1 MSAGAKAQP
10 GRMIMAGVPRVSLEL
25 QAQKGYSLEAQTQK
39 FEELGEKYD
48 CQFPPEYV
56 IEDAGYSGADFG
68 RPSIKRVLQLAAE
81 GKIQGV
87 AYTHLDRFARDVEGG
102 LRLIREYRAA
112 GLRVLLG
119 NLGWVSDE
127 RHIRMQLQLGLM
139 IAESMRYDI
148 REKSEYGIRAK
159 IRNREPMGGHP
170 PFGLRFITK
179 AEMVARAIARG
190 ETPPRRPGTA
200 FERVEEHMALA
211 LRIFKLLAKGKS
223 LRFVARTFSEEG
235 IITIRGCKRCRAAG
249 IAKSCTHWNPI
260 FIRDVAIN
268 DFYVTGIWYYNK
280 RFAVEPAKPR
290 RREERHRIRTTQVLR
305 PRAEWMECYKTEPI
319 ITLAMF
325 ELVNE
330 KIKAGKSVN
339 GGKPSDRWLLSGLK
353 DGAKCALCGYSIQ
366 GEGRGDKRYYR
377 CGHCDRLTSEVLC
390 VERHRAVSADLL
402 EDTTLAV
409 LREEVGDPIRLRA
422 NVDRHERDLVDQ
434 VDAGELDEV
443 RKQATILRNRLDA
456 ATLKELNEDDLRSKQ
471 ITQRFIAEL
480 KPQVRFLEAR
490 VATLERSQARKGFQV
505 DARGI
510 AGDISKGLETD
521 VRGEQKQIIHHWI
534 SEIRYANGEAE
545 FTVRIPIA
553 TSQSAVPSPNC
564 KLDVDPAYSFIPLK
578 IKRLVA
584 A

>member
-119 NLGWVSDE
+119 NLGWVTDE

-148 REKSEYGIRAK
+148 REKSEYGIHAK

-170 PFGLRFITK
+170 PFGFRFVTK
-179 AEMVARAIARG
+179 AMMIARAIARG
-190 ETPPRRPGTA
+190 EPSPRRPGTA
-200 FERVEEHMALA
+200 FERVEEHIQLV
-211 LRIFKLLAKGKS
+211 LRIFKLLAAGKS
-223 LRFVARTFSEEG
+223 VRSVARTFSEEG
-235 IITIRGCKRCRAAG
+235 IITIRGCKRCRKAG
-249 IAKSCTHWNPI
+249 ITATCTHWNPT

-268 DFYVTGIWYYNK
+268 EFYVTGIWYYNK
-280 RFAVEPAKPR
+280 RFAVVPPNPR
-290 RREERHRIRTTQVLR
+290 RREERHRTRTTQKLR
-305 PRAEWMECYKTEPI
+305 PRDQWMECFQTEP
-319 ITLAMF
+319 LVSRALF
-325 ELVNE
+325 ERVQENV
-330 KIKAGKSVN
+330 KGGKSRN

-353 DGAKCALCGYSIQ
+353 DGAKCAVCGYSLKGSGQ
-366 GEGRGDKRYYR
+366 VRYYR
-377 CGHCDRLTSEVLC
+377 CSNCNRVTNEALCEEHHRGVAADRLE
-390 VERHRAVSADLL
+390 A
-402 EDTTLAV
+402 TTLAV
-409 LREEVGDPIRLRA
+409 LREEVGDPIQLRA
-422 NVDRHERDLVDQ
+422 NVDRYERDLVDQ

-510 AGDISKGLETD
+510 AAEIREGLETD

-553 TSQSAVPSPNC
+553 TSQSGVPSPNC

>member
-119 NLGWVSDE
+119 NLGWVTDE

-148 REKSEYGIRAK
+148 REKSEYGIHAK

-170 PFGLRFITK
+170 PFGFRFVTK
-179 AEMVARAIARG
+179 AMMIARAIARG
-190 ETPPRRPGTA
+190 EPSPRRPGTA
-200 FERVEEHMALA
+200 FERVEEHIQLV
-211 LRIFKLLAKGKS
+211 LRIFKLLAAGKS
-223 LRFVARTFSEEG
+223 VRSVARTFSEEG
-235 IITIRGCKRCRAAG
+235 IITIRGCKRCRKAG
-249 IAKSCTHWNPI
+249 ITATCTHWNPT

-268 DFYVTGIWYYNK
+268 EFYVTGIWYYNK
-280 RFAVEPAKPR
+280 RFAVVPPNPR
-290 RREERHRIRTTQVLR
+290 RREERHRTRTTQKLR
-305 PRAEWMECYKTEPI
+305 PRDQWMECFQTEP
-319 ITLAMF
+319 LVSRALF
-325 ELVNE
+325 ERVQENV
-330 KIKAGKSVN
+330 KGGKSRN

-353 DGAKCALCGYSIQ
+353 DGAKCAVCGYSLKGSGQ
-366 GEGRGDKRYYR
+366 VRYY
-377 CGHCDRLTSEVLC
+377 
-390 VERHRAVSADLL
+390 
-402 EDTTLAV
+402 
-409 LREEVGDPIRLRA
+409 
-422 NVDRHERDLVDQ
+422 RDLVDQ

-443 RKQATILRNRLDA
+443 RKQATVLRNRLDA
-456 ATLKELNEDDLRSKQ
+456 ATLKELNEDDARSKQ

-505 DARGI
+505 DSRGI
-510 AGDISKGLETD
+510 AGDISKGLTTQ
-521 VRGEQKQIIHHWI
+521 VRSEQKQIIHHWI